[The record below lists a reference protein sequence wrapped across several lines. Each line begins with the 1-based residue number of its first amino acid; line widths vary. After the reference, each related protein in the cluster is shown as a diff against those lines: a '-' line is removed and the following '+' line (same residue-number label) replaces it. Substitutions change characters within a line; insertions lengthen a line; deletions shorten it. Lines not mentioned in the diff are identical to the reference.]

1 MSWWDFPV
9 IEASLLQILGR
20 SYHLACDSTSFQ
32 RALGCVWCGQDE
44 SEQVQRDVRQEE
56 DFPAEEEVPAWHDE
70 VLVAQTGSS
79 QPQLGH
85 QPQTGLYI
93 QRENFDQ
100 QILYCQ

>member
-1 MSWWDFPV
+1 M
-9 IEASLLQILGR
+9 
-20 SYHLACDSTSFQ
+20 
-32 RALGCVWCGQDE
+32 WCGQDE

-70 VLVAQTGSS
+70 VLVAQAGSS

-93 QRENFDQ
+93 QREKFDQ